1 MSEFSPDKLEI
12 IKRKDA
18 YLCEWVDDYRKFNYP
33 RLIPKYA
40 FYLRWNDVKRG
51 KGDRHISVEQY
62 EHLKNLWQ
70 TFNFKTFRDFHDHY
84 LKKDMLLLADILEPF
99 ISTCLK
105 YYNLDRWYYFSAPLS
120 WNAKLKVKNL
130 QIEEVVD
137 SDKHIL
143 VEGGMRGGICYA
155 AKKYIV
161 KQITNFV
168 LIMIIVNQELRLNMM
183 TWIIYTT
190 MQWWVIYR
198 RVQLDGLELLIKTL
212 TQH

>member
-1 MSEFSPDKLEI
+1 
-12 IKRKDA
+12 
-18 YLCEWVDDYRKFNYP
+18 
-33 RLIPKYA
+33 
-40 FYLRWNDVKRG
+40 
-51 KGDRHISVEQY
+51 
-62 EHLKNLWQ
+62 
-70 TFNFKTFRDFHDHY
+70 
-84 LKKDMLLLADILEPF
+84 MLLLADILEPF

-168 LIMIIVNQELRLNMM
+168 LIMIIVNQELRFNMM
-183 TWIIYTT
+183 TLIIYMA
-190 MQWWVIYR
+190 MQ
-198 RVQLDGLELLIKTL
+198 
-212 TQH
+212 